1 MIKNF
6 ISRYKD
12 KNAHISTKT
21 IGVMGAG
28 EGVGCSFI
36 ALSIAM
42 QMKIRV
48 PNVAIVNYRNKKK
61 YDLASENINDLG
73 IPVFSKEELREA
85 FAGDFEVVVYDFGV
99 LDREDN
105 ELLSEFERCYRK
117 YLVTV
122 PSIFKRN
129 TVNNVIH
136 YYSGYKN
143 FTTVFNLTNEEI
155 APSIKKEIRSFA
167 KIEDIIIFPPITD
180 VMHIDEM
187 QVFAKELLY
196 EF

>member
-1 MIKNF
+1 MIGSILSKH
-6 ISRYKD
+6 RKRD
-12 KNAHISTKT
+12 AHISTKT
-21 IGVMGAG
+21 IGVMGSG

-42 QMKIRV
+42 QMKERLL
-48 PNVAIVNYRNKKK
+48 NVAIVNYRNKKK
-61 YDLASENINDLG
+61 YDLASGNIDDLG

-85 FAGDFEVVVYDFGV
+85 FTGDFEVVVYDFGV
-99 LDREDN
+99 LDRENN

-136 YYSGYKN
+136 YYTGYKN

-187 QVFAKELLY
+187 QVFAKELFY

>member
-1 MIKNF
+1 MISSILSKH
-6 ISRYKD
+6 RKRD
-12 KNAHISTKT
+12 AHISTKT

-61 YDLASENINDLG
+61 YELASENINDLG